1 MNYLKTSMLL
11 AAMVA
16 LFCGIGFMIGG
27 QGGMII
33 AFVIALGMNAI
44 AYWNADKMVLKMHGA
59 KEVSRAQSPQ
69 FYDLVAR
76 LAQRADMPMPKVY
89 IIDTPQPNA
98 FATGRNPQNAA
109 VAATAGLLNML
120 DEDEIAGVMAHEL
133 GHVKNRDTLIM
144 TMTAV
149 VAGAI
154 SMLANFGMFFGNN
167 RDNPLGFVG
176 VLAMMIIA
184 PMAAMIVQM
193 AISRTREYAAD
204 RAGADI
210 SGNPGALAS
219 ALEKIH
225 NAARGTPMQS
235 AEKNPASGQL
245 FIINPLSGARMDNLF
260 STHPATQKR
269 ISALMEYASLKG
281 TRFNKKADT
290 SSRFSSGRVYRSDQR
305 AAEARRA
312 PPNHPGRRRDSSS
325 DTSSKK
331 RGPWG

>member
-1 MNYLKTSMLL
+1 MNYVKTTMLL

-27 QGGMII
+27 TGGMLVAFGI
-33 AFVIALGMNAI
+33 AVVMNAF

-59 KEVSRAQSPQ
+59 REVSRAQAPQ
-69 FYDLVAR
+69 FYDMVAQ

-109 VAATAGLLNML
+109 VAATTGLLNVL
-120 DEDEIAGVMAHEL
+120 NEDEIAGVMAHEL

-176 VLAMMIIA
+176 VLAMIIIA

-219 ALEKIH
+219 ALEKIQA
-225 NAARGTPMQS
+225 AARGIPMQS
-235 AEKNPASGQL
+235 AETNPASGQL

-260 STHPATQKR
+260 STHPATENR
-269 ISALMEYASLKG
+269 IKALMEHARSSGARPARSSAS
-281 TRFNKKADT
+281 RD
-290 SSRFSSGRVYRSDQR
+290 RFSSGRVYRSDQPR
-305 AAEARRA
+305 T
-312 PPNHPGRRRDSSS
+312 PPNHPGAKARP
-325 DTSSKK
+325 TAPKK

>member
-1 MNYLKTSMLL
+1 MNYVKTSMLL

-27 QGGMII
+27 QSGMVL
-33 AFVIALGMNAI
+33 AFIVALGMNAF

-59 KEVSRAQSPQ
+59 REVSRAQAPK
-69 FYDLVAR
+69 FYDMVAN

-98 FATGRNPQNAA
+98 FATGRNPANAA
-109 VAATAGLLNML
+109 VAATTGLLNVL
-120 DEDEIAGVMAHEL
+120 DDDEIAGVMAHEL

-176 VLAMMIIA
+176 VLAMIIIA

-219 ALEKIH
+219 ALEKIQ
-225 NAARGTPMQS
+225 NVARGTPMQS
-235 AEKNPASGQL
+235 AETNPASGQL

-269 ISALMEYASLKG
+269 VAALMEYAG
-281 TRFNKKADT
+281 TMGRGAPKRT
-290 SSRFSSGRVYRSDQR
+290 SSSNRFSSGRVYKSDQR
-305 AAEARRA
+305 ASGERKT
-312 PPNHPGRRRDSSS
+312 PPNHPSSRAG
-325 DTSSKK
+325 TPKK

>member
-1 MNYLKTSMLL
+1 MNYVKTTMLL

-27 QGGMII
+27 TGGMLVAFGI
-33 AFVIALGMNAI
+33 AVVMNAF

-59 KEVSRAQSPQ
+59 REVSRAQAPK
-69 FYDLVAR
+69 FYDMVAQ
-76 LAQRADMPMPKVY
+76 LAQRANMPMPKVY

-109 VAATAGLLNML
+109 VAATTGLLNVL
-120 DEDEIAGVMAHEL
+120 NEDEIAGVMAHEL

-176 VLAMMIIA
+176 VLAMVIIA

-219 ALEKIH
+219 ALEKIQA
-225 NAARGTPMQS
+225 AARGTPMQS
-235 AEKNPASGQL
+235 AETNPASGQL
-245 FIINPLSGARMDNLF
+245 FIINPLSGAKMDNLF
-260 STHPATQKR
+260 STHPATENR
-269 ISALMEYASLKG
+269 IAALMEHARSTG
-281 TRFNKKADT
+281 ARPAR
-290 SSRFSSGRVYRSDQR
+290 SSPSQDRFSSGRVYRSDQPR
-305 AAEARRA
+305 T
-312 PPNHPGRRRDSSS
+312 PPNHPGAKPRPAAP
-325 DTSSKK
+325 KK